1 MIDFSKL
8 ELLYL
13 RRLVYVHMDDLER
26 RKFKY
31 QRLVSSSYYQSVS
44 AYDERLSQ
52 VGSEIRHMQS
62 ILSKVDDLLAYIRYR
77 LFLEFY
83 PPPPLNYLFAY
94 L

>member
-31 QRLVSSSYYQSVS
+31 QRLVSSSYYQSVF

-52 VGSEIRHMQS
+52 VDSEIRHMQS
-62 ILSKVDDLLAYIRYR
+62 ILSKVDDLLAMLALDSDIQT
-77 LFLEFY
+77 
-83 PPPPLNYLFAY
+83 
-94 L
+94 

>member
-44 AYDERLSQ
+44 VYDERLSQ
-52 VGSEIRHMQS
+52 VDSEIRHMQS
-62 ILSKVDDLLAYIRYR
+62 ILSKVDDLLAMLALDSDIQT
-77 LFLEFY
+77 
-83 PPPPLNYLFAY
+83 
-94 L
+94 

>member
-52 VGSEIRHMQS
+52 VDSEIRHMQS

-83 PPPPLNYLFAY
+83 PPLNYLFAY

>member
-52 VGSEIRHMQS
+52 VDSEIRHMQS
-62 ILSKVDDLLAYIRYR
+62 ILSKVDDLLAMLALDSDIQT
-77 LFLEFY
+77 
-83 PPPPLNYLFAY
+83 
-94 L
+94 